1 MERLTS
7 EPPPRRAAG
16 WLRGVNEVV
25 HSAISSFL
33 SVPHAPKLL
42 AVHLGWCYGSK
53 AALNCCYWSTV
64 TLYMLKAL
72 ILHNVWYPTRPNTQ
86 KRKCTVLTNKRIK
99 KHLLYTYTRTYNDNV
114 CGRRGRTHG
123 ISLRRAVRCQL
134 QQTENKN
141 DTFET
146 IKALRRPSHMM
157 TTFPAS
163 ERIAW

>member
-72 ILHNVWYPTRPNTQ
+72 ILHNVGAVFPSVT
-86 KRKCTVLTNKRIK
+86 
-99 KHLLYTYTRTYNDNV
+99 
-114 CGRRGRTHG
+114 
-123 ISLRRAVRCQL
+123 SLQRVPRRAPPMHCRAMFTHAVTPELLVWCPKWSACAVGVVWERHRAWKFRCIERTRVL
-134 QQTENKN
+134 
-141 DTFET
+141 DAFESHL
-146 IKALRRPSHMM
+146 KSFLR
-157 TTFPAS
+157 F
-163 ERIAW
+163 